1 MWTMEV
7 ASLVPMTSLREA
19 HAFGFTLALINQY
32 KEHFPY
38 MNDDDDDDA
47 VTSVSVFT

>member
-1 MWTMEV
+1 MEV

-38 MNDDDDDDA
+38 MNDDDDDDDAA

>member
-1 MWTMEV
+1 MEV
-7 ASLVPMTSLREA
+7 ASSVPMTSLREA
-19 HAFGFTLALINQY
+19 HAFGFTLTLINQY